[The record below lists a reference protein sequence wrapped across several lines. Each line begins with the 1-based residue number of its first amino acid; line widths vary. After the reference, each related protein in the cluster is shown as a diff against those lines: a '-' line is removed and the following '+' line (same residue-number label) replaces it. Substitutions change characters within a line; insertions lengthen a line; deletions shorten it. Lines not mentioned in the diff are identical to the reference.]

1 MYMYIYIASGGQYET
16 HKKYISV
23 HAEQRTRKEGRGAKQ
38 SIKEYGQEGGKA
50 QAVAELSGF

>member
-1 MYMYIYIASGGQYET
+1 MYIYIASGGQYET